1 MLADGF
7 CYFTRIF
14 FEGVIY
20 GCDDDDKA
28 EFMMKAFVVVFWM
41 LFGKRLDSSP
51 EARP

>member
-1 MLADGF
+1 MAF
-7 CYFTRIF
+7 VTSPEFF